1 MKKAYFIILMV
12 LFIFLLA
19 LSFLNGLVLFSE
31 PKEPIPPDFIG
42 VVYRLI
48 VFIIWFFISA
58 LIAKQLSSKEG
69 IILLSIGSLILS
81 FCHIAGGYYL
91 IHFSINSII
100 KNDRLFYP
108 TLEFIFGIVNGIHI
122 LLFILG
128 LKVKS

>member
-100 KNDRLFYP
+100 KNDRLFCMLP
-108 TLEFIFGIVNGIHI
+108 SASKMALWTRDVQSCLSKRR
-122 LLFILG
+122 L
-128 LKVKS
+128 